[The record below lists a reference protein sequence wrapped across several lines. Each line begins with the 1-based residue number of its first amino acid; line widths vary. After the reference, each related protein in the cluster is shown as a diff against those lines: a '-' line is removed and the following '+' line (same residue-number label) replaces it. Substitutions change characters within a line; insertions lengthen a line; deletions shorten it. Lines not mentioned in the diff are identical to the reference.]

1 MLTKVIQNF
10 LNKNIGKLEKENL
23 SLILPNEK
31 RIELG
36 DNLDSLEI
44 RFNSWLGVW
53 LILRRGALGLTEGY
67 MKNYWQTDKLMELM
81 DYLPKNLNAL

>member
-1 MLTKVIQNF
+1 MEVMDMLTKVIQNF

-31 RIELG
+31 RIQLG
-36 DNLDSLEI
+36 DNLESLEI

-53 LILRRGALGLTEGY
+53 LILRRGALGLTEGSVSY
-67 MKNYWQTDKLMELM
+67 THLRAHET
-81 DYLPKNLNAL
+81 

>member
-31 RIELG
+31 RIE
-36 DNLDSLEI
+36 
-44 RFNSWLGVW
+44 
-53 LILRRGALGLTEGY
+53 
-67 MKNYWQTDKLMELM
+67 
-81 DYLPKNLNAL
+81 